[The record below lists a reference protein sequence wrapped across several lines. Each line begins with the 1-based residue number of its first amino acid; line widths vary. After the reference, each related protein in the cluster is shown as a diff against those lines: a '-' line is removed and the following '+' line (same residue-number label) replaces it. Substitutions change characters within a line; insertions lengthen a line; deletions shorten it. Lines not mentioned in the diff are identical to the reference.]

1 MKVMKFGGG
10 CLKDASTMERVA
22 AIVAQEREEK
32 VLVVSA
38 IFGITEVLARCLHR
52 VKTNEREIKG
62 VIRKVRNAHLS
73 LASESIGDKII
84 LDETLTSIE
93 AKMHELERLL
103 YGVAYTEELT
113 DRTKAFILSFGERL
127 SSCLLEGILQSKG
140 LKTKALDADR
150 IGLITDASFENA
162 TAILPLVTK
171 NLRRTILPLVRR
183 GVTPIITGYFGCTE
197 DRRITTFGRNSSD
210 YSAAVITRCIDA
222 SVLEIWK
229 DVDGFMSADP
239 GIVKSAHRIN
249 GLSYYEA
256 AELSYF
262 GARILHPRTVEPLVD
277 SDIPIVIKNISDPK
291 KRGTRISREGY
302 RRKEILKSVTF
313 NKDITVLKIK
323 GAGVGYKPGI
333 ISEMS
338 RRLSDLNINI
348 YSIITSQTC
357 INLLL
362 DRNDLHRSFEAL
374 RQLSGG
380 VIEKIETMDD
390 VALIAVV
397 GEGLLRTH
405 GLAAKVFSAVARE
418 KVNVEMISAG
428 ASEVAYYFIIK
439 RKDLS
444 KAIHAIHEE
453 YLEKH
458 FNTGGRR

>member
-1 MKVMKFGGG
+1 
-10 CLKDASTMERVA
+10 
-22 AIVAQEREEK
+22 
-32 VLVVSA
+32 VLFRS
-38 IFGITEVLARCLHR
+38 
-52 VKTNEREIKG
+52 
-62 VIRKVRNAHLS
+62 
-73 LASESIGDKII
+73 
-84 LDETLTSIE
+84 
-93 AKMHELERLL
+93 
-103 YGVAYTEELT
+103 
-113 DRTKAFILSFGERL
+113 
-127 SSCLLEGILQSKG
+127 
-140 LKTKALDADR
+140 
-150 IGLITDASFENA
+150 
-162 TAILPLVTK
+162 
-171 NLRRTILPLVRR
+171 
-183 GVTPIITGYFGCTE
+183 
-197 DRRITTFGRNSSD
+197 
-210 YSAAVITRCIDA
+210 
-222 SVLEIWK
+222 
-229 DVDGFMSADP
+229 
-239 GIVKSAHRIN
+239 
-249 GLSYYEA
+249 A

-277 SDIPIVIKNISDPK
+277 SDIPIVIKNIFDPK
-291 KRGTRISREGY
+291 KRGTRISKEGY
-302 RRKEILKSVTF
+302 RRKGILKSVTF
-313 NKDITVLKIK
+313 NKDIAVLKIK

-338 RRLSDLNINI
+338 RRLSDLNLNI

-380 VIEKIETMDD
+380 VIEKIETMDN

-418 KVNVEMISAG
+418 KLNVEMISAG